1 MLPYPKYG
9 VIWSVTRAAVVLATV
24 LLVTPFVAF
33 ALAPV
38 LLLLVPLTFIA
49 IPFMILAFLPGA
61 AENHSESLRI
71 RARRPITLQ
80 VGVDA
85 L

>member
-9 VIWSVTRAAVVLATV
+9 VIWSVTRGASVLATI

-38 LLLLVPLTFIA
+38 LLLLMPLAFIA
-49 IPFMILAFLPGA
+49 IPFMVLAFWPGA
-61 AENHSESLRI
+61 AENHMETRRI
-71 RARRPITLQ
+71 RAWQPAVLK
-80 VGVDA
+80 A
-85 L
+85 A